1 VVQFAQAAG
10 SSCREEFD
18 MSIVLSTESV
28 APRERV
34 AFWQE
39 MVCQSFVQAQCGSA
53 IGEAFFG
60 RISTESFGDTL
71 VSRMETGRQRID
83 RRRSDIAT
91 CNMPRYYLCYQAAGR
106 ARVVERHSDSVVG
119 AGDMI
124 LLDNSE
130 PYSFECEDDVTTLVL
145 QVPHKTLQDRFR
157 HPDRCTGRTLTGQR
171 GITRITGDFLT
182 SCAAQ
187 ADALTESQRVLTSQV
202 ALNLFTAMLL
212 EESNGDSNGTEHRM
226 ILMARIK
233 QFVLS
238 RIGDPGL
245 NLDAVARGVGLSTRY
260 VSKLFQEDGVAF
272 TRYLLRE
279 RVEHCRRELSDPLL
293 HNLRISD
300 IALRGGFNN
309 LSHFSRAFRDSV
321 GRSPTEYRAEPK
333 A

>member
-1 VVQFAQAAG
+1 
-10 SSCREEFD
+10 
-18 MSIVLSTESV
+18 MSLVLSTESV

-39 MVCQSFVQAQCGSA
+39 MVCQSFVKAQCGSA
-53 IGEAFFG
+53 IGESFFG
-60 RISTESFGDTL
+60 RISTEDFGETL
-71 VSRMETGRQRID
+71 VSRMDTGRHRID
-83 RRRSDIAT
+83 RRRSDIAS

-106 ARVVERHSDSVVG
+106 ARVVERHSDSIIG

-171 GITRITGDFLT
+171 GITRVTGDFLT

-187 ADALTESQRVLTSQV
+187 ADALTQSQRVLTSQV

-212 EESNGDSNGTEHRM
+212 EESNGQGNVSEHRM

-245 NLDAVARGVGLSTRY
+245 NLDAVAKGVGLSTRY
-260 VSKLFQEDGVAF
+260 VSKLFQEDGEAF
-272 TRYLLRE
+272 SRFLLRE

-293 HNLRISD
+293 NNLRISD

-333 A
+333 P